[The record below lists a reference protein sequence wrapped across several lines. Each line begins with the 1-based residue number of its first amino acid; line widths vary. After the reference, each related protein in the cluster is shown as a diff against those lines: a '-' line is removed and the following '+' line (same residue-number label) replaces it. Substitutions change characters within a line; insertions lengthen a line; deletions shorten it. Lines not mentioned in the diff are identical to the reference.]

1 MFVAFQSV
9 LHSLSH
15 LSRHFAPPAMQPSM
29 PSPHS
34 NSVDAAEREVK
45 VASEQIATAESVISS
60 LQTAGVTT
68 LKQKLQLKKAE
79 EQLAELRKA
88 QGVCTFPAPCCILFH
103 APK

>member
-1 MFVAFQSV
+1 M
-9 LHSLSH
+9 
-15 LSRHFAPPAMQPSM
+15 
-29 PSPHS
+29 
-34 NSVDAAEREVK
+34 K

-79 EQLAELRKA
+79 EQLAELRKV
-88 QGVCTFPAPCCILFH
+88 QEVCTDPAPCCILFH